1 MKSRKIVENLV
12 EIANNASSKI
22 PHKWSNIQAVSIKT
36 PDSVALPVYSQTP
49 QVLKEL
55 GRLTS
60 VEDVPAEEVLKNARD
75 GAARDEKEDEKNET
89 RELTSPLLRALKK
102 QKKRDKGEKKGE
114 KKKDN
119 RIVEKSVDVNEGPKK
134 RPREER
140 ERFDAKKSKS
150 RERQSFIPSKT
161 YARMP
166 GYVFKVGPRGLGH
179 YLDVQMTVNQA
190 ALDAILRVGKGKS
203 NSRRRKTRR

>member
-1 MKSRKIVENLV
+1 MDFQKKDFKLGKDNPPDLKPLLD
-12 EIANNASSKI
+12 AA
-22 PHKWSNIQAVSIKT
+22 QA
-36 PDSVALPVYSQTP
+36 Y
-49 QVLKEL
+49 EL
-55 GRLTS
+55 GG
-60 VEDVPAEEVLKNARD
+60 D
-75 GAARDEKEDEKNET
+75 GAGD
-89 RELTSPLLRALKK
+89 SKK
-102 QKKRDKGEKKGE
+102 GGKKAKGGKKGE

-190 ALDAILRVGKGKS
+190 ALYAILRMGKGKS
-203 NSRRRKTRR
+203 NSRRKTRR